1 MHVWKNMENDPELH
15 PIDTSVTPS
24 SDEHKRI
31 TARQS
36 AKLDHRPYTGD
47 VDGLES
53 LIEKVC
59 IVKVM
64 SIRLTSKP

>member
-24 SDEHKRI
+24 SDEQKRI
-31 TARQS
+31 TTRQS

-64 SIRLTSKP
+64 SRRLMSKP